1 MYKSNL
7 TIAVVG
13 MSGVGKTSFIN
24 TITNSKYIHNQKYY
38 PTFGID
44 TYNIKH
50 MKSRITLLDFAG
62 QEVYSVKKKNFTNV
76 DIVLIMGSSISR
88 QSWKN
93 CNIWINKINN
103 ILYYYCCNKI
113 DIGNIVNTNSIPRKC
128 FYMSSKTG
136 QGCMDIINYFT
147 LQYKKYI
154 EECNKIL
161 NIIFPNDISCFVL
174 SYI

>member
-24 TITNSKYIHNQKYY
+24 TITNSKYTHQRKYS

-44 TYNIKH
+44 TYNVKN
-50 MKSRITLLDFAG
+50 MKSSITLLDFAG
-62 QEVYSVKKKNFTNV
+62 QEVYGIKKKHFTNV

-93 CNIWINKINN
+93 CNMWINKINK
-103 ILYYYCCNKI
+103 IPYYYCCNKI
-113 DIGNIVNTNSIPRKC
+113 DASNAIRTNYIPRKC
-128 FYMSSKTG
+128 FHMSSKTG
-136 QGCMDIINYFT
+136 QGCMGIIEYFT
-147 LQYKKYI
+147 LHYKKYF
-154 EECNKIL
+154 EKCNKIL
-161 NIIFPNDISCFVL
+161 NIVFPDDISYVVL